1 KSEMRQGSRRSVE
14 ADDLQTGDARAGK
27 AYFDGAGGCSKCHS
41 PTGDLS
47 GLANRFEGLALLQ
60 RMLYPPS
67 VEGTRRAVPAQ
78 VTVTLP
84 SGQTTAGTLMYRDEF
99 TIALIDA
106 SGSYRSWSTSDV
118 KFSVADPLEAHA
130 ALLEKYSDADVHNV
144 LAYLQTLR

>member
-1 KSEMRQGSRRSVE
+1 MRQGSRRTVE

-27 AYFDGAGGCSKCHS
+27 TYFEGAGGCSTCHS
-41 PTGDLS
+41 PAGDLS
-47 GLANRFEGLALLQ
+47 GVANRFEGLALLQ

-67 VEGTRRAVPAQ
+67 VKGTRRAVPAQ
-78 VTVTLP
+78 VAVTLP
-84 SGQTTAGTLMYRDEF
+84 SGQTIAGALAHRDEF

-118 KFSVADPLEAHA
+118 KFSVVDPLEAHA
-130 ALLEKYSDADVHNV
+130 ALLEKYTDAEMHNV